1 MAIVLEIFSCRAS
14 FLPALQN
21 KFNPK
26 VPELKVTGVSLLN
39 KRIYSYLCLSHQ
51 LLRKDLLA
59 LYNFQRQKKS
69 LFVVVRLL
77 TCVRLIVNPWTAAY
91 QARLSFTISRN
102 LLRFLSIELVMPSSH
117 LILCRLYSHKKVH
130 PSHSTEEYFSVTR
143 NFMALHPTPN
153 SSLKQGYMCDV
164 FISAPHA

>member
-102 LLRFLSIELVMPSSH
+102 LLKFMSIELVMLSNHHELVLCIRWPKYWNFSFSISPSN
-117 LILCRLYSHKKVH
+117 
-130 PSHSTEEYFSVTR
+130 EYLVS
-143 NFMALHPTPN
+143 
-153 SSLKQGYMCDV
+153 
-164 FISAPHA
+164 ISFRID